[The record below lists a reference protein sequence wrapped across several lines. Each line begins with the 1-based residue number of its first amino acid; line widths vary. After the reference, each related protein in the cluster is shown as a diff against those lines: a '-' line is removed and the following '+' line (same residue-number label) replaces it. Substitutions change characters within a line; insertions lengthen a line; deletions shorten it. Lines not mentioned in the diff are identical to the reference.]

1 VIELHLDGRSRIATD
16 MQLVQQVR
24 PARTALNRRFDR
36 PLARDRLEV
45 QA

>member
-1 VIELHLDGRSRIATD
+1 VIDFHLDGRSRIATH
-16 MQLVQQVR
+16 MRLVPQARQ
-24 PARTALNRRFDR
+24 ARTALNRRFDR